1 MKKKLITTG
10 LIAGAAAVA
19 GALIYKYTREQ
30 IIFSCDRWD
39 IDINKR
45 FRMADNL
52 IKSGA
57 LMDLTRDEV
66 LSMLGVNGLKSNT
79 KEAMEYFLN
88 EDEENPKLLII
99 EFGEDEKV
107 VNVTACV

>member
-1 MKKKLITTG
+1 MKKKLLTTG

-19 GALIYKYTREQ
+19 GALIYKYTKEQ

-57 LMDLTRDEV
+57 LSGLTKDQV
-66 LSMLGVNGLKSNT
+66 ISMLGVNGLKSNT
-79 KEAMEYFLN
+79 KDSMEYFLN
-88 EDEENPKLLII
+88 DDEENPKLLII
-99 EFGEDEKV
+99 EFGEDETV
-107 VNVTACV
+107 DNVTACV

>member
-1 MKKKLITTG
+1 MKKKLLTTG
-10 LIAGAAAVA
+10 IIAGAAAVC

-39 IDINKR
+39 VDINKR

-52 IKSGA
+52 IKSNA
-57 LMDLTRDEV
+57 LADLSKDEV
-66 LSMLGVNGLKSNT
+66 LSLLGVNGLKSNT
-79 KEAMEYFLN
+79 KDCMEYFLN

-99 EFGEDEKV
+99 DFGEDGLV
-107 VNVTACV
+107 SNVTACV

>member
-1 MKKKLITTG
+1 MKKKLLTTG

-19 GALIYKYTREQ
+19 GALFYKYTREQ